1 MLVYFLGWLISIVL
15 IFIVNRLDIMTG
27 RGKVDFLPAIFI
39 SLLSWPAV
47 SVLLI
52 YIWIHLVCS
61 IVDKVIGMDNV
72 NDWFTDAKSN
82 GENS

>member
-1 MLVYFLGWLISIVL
+1 MLVYFLGWLISMVL
-15 IFIVNRLDIMTG
+15 IFILNRLDIMTY
-27 RGKVDFLPAIFI
+27 REVDFLPAIFI

-72 NDWFTDAKSN
+72 NDWFTGAKSN